1 MSPARGHCIVH
12 TARLAHLMPIPGIY
26 PARLVDYVPPM
37 RPIFHA
43 SVAAAVVLA
52 SLAVDAE
59 DRPQWG
65 QAWDRNHV
73 SAETGLPDSFD
84 PETGKNIRWTAP
96 LGSETYASPVVA
108 HGRVFIGTNNE
119 HPRDPENTGDR
130 GVYLCL
136 DEKTGE
142 LKWQLVVPK
151 REEDIYHDWPKTG
164 MSSPATVEGDRVY
177 LVDNRGIVVCM
188 DIDGLANG
196 NQGPFVDEGRRM
208 VPIDTNAPNAEIT
221 PRKLAPIDAD
231 ILWEFNLTTKAGIW
245 SHDGAHSSILIRG
258 DHLYLNT
265 GTGVDNTHKVIR
277 TPDAPSLVVLD
288 KKTGR
293 MLARD
298 RENIATNIFHCTWS
312 SPALATVNGKELVIF
327 AGGNGVLYAFDP
339 LVGTPAE
346 GEVAMLHKVW
356 QFDCDPEAPKGDIHP
371 YLGNRRIGPSNIFG
385 MPVFADGAIFVA
397 GGGDWWWG
405 KNEAWLKR
413 VDPRGT
419 GDITAKNLV
428 WSHPLGRHTMS
439 TPTVIGG
446 LVYAADSQHMLHCVD
461 AKTGALVWDH
471 DVGSDVWA
479 SVLAADGKL
488 FLGTRRGDFLTFAQG
503 REKKLLSSVK
513 LDSAINATAT
523 AANGALYVATM
534 KTLYAVGSK
543 PN

>member
-1 MSPARGHCIVH
+1 
-12 TARLAHLMPIPGIY
+12 
-26 PARLVDYVPPM
+26 M
-37 RPIFHA
+37 RPVSHA
-43 SVAAAVVLA
+43 FFAAAVVLA
-52 SLAVDAE
+52 TLAVHAE

-65 QAWDRNHV
+65 HAWDRNHV
-73 SAETGLPDSFD
+73 SAEMGLPDSFD

-108 HGRVFIGTNNE
+108 HGRVFIGTNNQQ
-119 HPRDPENTGDR
+119 PRDPENMGDR

-136 DEKTGE
+136 DEKDGS

-164 MSSPATVEGDRVY
+164 MSSPATIEGDRVY

-188 DIDGLANG
+188 DIDGMANG
-196 NQGPFVDEGRRM
+196 NQGPFLDEGRRM
-208 VPIDTNAPNAEIT
+208 VPRDTNAPNAVVT
-221 PRKLAPIDAD
+221 PHKISPIDAD
-231 ILWEFNLTTKAGIW
+231 ILWQFNLTTGAGIW

-298 RENIATNIFHCTWS
+298 HEKIATNIFHCTWS
-312 SPALATVNGKELVIF
+312 SPSIAIVDDRELLIF
-327 AGGNGVLYAFDP
+327 AGGNGVLYAFEP
-339 LVGTPAE
+339 LSETPPDGT
-346 GEVAMLHKVW
+346 VATLKKVW
-356 QFDCDPEAPKGDIHP
+356 QFDCDPAAPKGDVHP
-371 YLGNRRIGPSNIFG
+371 YLSNRKIGPSNIYG
-385 MPVFADGAIFVA
+385 MPVFADGSIFVA

-419 GDITAKNLV
+419 GDITATNLL
-428 WSHPLGRHTMS
+428 WNHPLGRHTMS

-461 AKTGALVWDH
+461 EKTGELVWDH
-471 DVGSDVWA
+471 DVGSEVWA

-488 FLGTRRGDFLTFAQG
+488 FLGTKRGDFFTFAQG
-503 REKKLLSSVK
+503 REKKLLSTVK

-523 AANGALYVATM
+523 AANDALYVATM
-534 KTLYAVGSK
+534 KTLYAVSSK
-543 PN
+543 AH

>member
-1 MSPARGHCIVH
+1 
-12 TARLAHLMPIPGIY
+12 
-26 PARLVDYVPPM
+26 M
-37 RPIFHA
+37 RPWIPFC
-43 SVAAAVVLA
+43 VCLL
-52 SLAVDAE
+52 SLAGSLRAGDQ
-59 DRPQWG
+59 PQWG
-65 QAWDRNHV
+65 EAWSRNHV
-73 SAETGLPDSFD
+73 SSETGLPDTFD
-84 PETGKNIRWTAP
+84 PATGRNVRWTAA
-96 LGSETYASPVVA
+96 LGTETYASPIVA

-119 HPRDPENTGDR
+119 QPRDPENTGDR

-136 DEKTGE
+136 DEKTGA

-188 DIDGLANG
+188 DIEGLANG
-196 NQGPFVDEGRRM
+196 NQGPYLDEGRRM
-208 VPIDTNAPNAEIT
+208 VPRDTNAPNAEIT
-221 PRKLAPIDAD
+221 PRKLSPVDAD
-231 ILWEFNLTTKAGIW
+231 ILWEFNLTTGAGIW

-293 MLARD
+293 LLARD

-312 SPALATVNGKELVIF
+312 SPSVAVVNGREQIVF
-327 AGGNGVLYAFDP
+327 AGGDGVLYGFEP
-339 LVGTPAE
+339 LEGTPE
-346 GEVAMLHKVW
+346 PGSVATLKKVW

-371 YLGNRRIGPSNIFG
+371 YLNNRRIGPSNIFG
-385 MPVFADGAIFVA
+385 MPVFADGSIFVA

-419 GDITAKNLV
+419 GDVTRTHLE
-428 WSHPLGRHTMS
+428 WSHPLGRKTMS
-439 TPTVIGG
+439 TPTVTGG
-446 LVYAADSQHMLHCVD
+446 LVYASDSQHILHCVD
-461 AKTGALVWDH
+461 AKTGQTVWNH
-471 DVGSDVWA
+471 DIGGETWA
-479 SVLAADGKL
+479 SVLAADGKI
-488 FLGTRRGDFLTFAQG
+488 FLGTRRGDFFVFAQG

-513 LDSAINATAT
+513 LDGAINSTAC
-523 AANGALYVATM
+523 AANGTLYVATM
-534 KTLYAVGSK
+534 KKLYAVA
-543 PN
+543 PTAD